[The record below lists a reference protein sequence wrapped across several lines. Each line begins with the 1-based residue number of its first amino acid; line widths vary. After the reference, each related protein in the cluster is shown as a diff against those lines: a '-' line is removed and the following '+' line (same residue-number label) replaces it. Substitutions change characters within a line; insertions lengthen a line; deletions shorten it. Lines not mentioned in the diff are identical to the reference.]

1 MKKLNIPNTKELIEL
16 PPFVYTSDAELDDL
30 KKDYPIAKVRG
41 HTDFD
46 KGKTCPNFDAG
57 KWYETDEIVSTM

>member
-30 KKDYPIAKVRG
+30 KKDIAKEYKVFHVTTSQR
-41 HTDFD
+41 FPS
-46 KGKTCPNFDAG
+46 KISN
-57 KWYETDEIVSTM
+57 EIVEEATFIVENY